1 MTGFGPMAKSMRT
14 LIGAALCLS
23 SLVFLPAL
31 TPPANAAACAPTVGT
46 VSGTTR
52 YAIFNS
58 GTACTWTV
66 PAGVTNISY
75 LAAGGGGGGGGARQA
90 ASSPNLGAGGGG
102 AGGIVLASS
111 FSTSGGSTI
120 TLTVGM
126 GGGGG
131 SAGNAGGTG
140 SNTAFT
146 YSSTTITA
154 TGGGG
159 GAGSNGAN
167 GETTLSGDG
176 GNNTSYTGGANNW
189 DGGGGGAG
197 SAGGGIGGT
206 DIGGQGG
213 WGGTGGAATLSAIL
227 GSNAYYGGGGGGG
240 GTPSTNSNEFDGTG
254 GAGGNSVG
262 GTGGGGAG
270 VLPTVGAANTGSG
283 GGGGGWRSSHSDT
296 LRAGASG
303 SDGRIIFTF
312 TKSDSAISSISV
324 SSNAGGDN
332 YYKIGDII
340 SVTVVASEAVTVN
353 GAPRIAVLG
362 LTAKNFSYFSGSGT
376 TSIVF
381 RYTVVT
387 NDTSSAGIGVSANT
401 LTLNGG
407 TMVDS
412 AGFNLPLTHLAV
424 AQSSSHR
431 VDGIVPTLSGMTT
444 DYSVPENETKT
455 ITLTPSEPVTYV
467 IAGNE
472 DIAYFVFNSSTG
484 VLSLTPRD
492 FENKLDNGANNGYY
506 IGIAITD
513 AAGNATGSQNFNF
526 TITDVAEVTNVGTP
540 TLSAVATKG
549 IAVTI
554 SVTTDVPGKVDFYWN
569 GKRIP
574 GCFNISTTGT
584 APNITGQC
592 SWKPVTFAPSTVYA
606 RIRPTSSSY
615 TAVNSPSI
623 TVRPV
628 RRTNL
633 R

>member
-75 LAAGGGGGGGGARQA
+75 LAVGGGGGGGGARPTGA
-90 ASSPNLGAGGGG
+90 NPNLGAGGGG

-111 FSTSGGSTI
+111 FTTSGGSII
-120 TLTVGM
+120 TLTIGL

-167 GETTLSGDG
+167 SSTTLSGDG
-176 GNNTSYTGGANNW
+176 GNNTSYSGGANDW

-197 SAGGGIGGT
+197 SAGVGIAGT

-213 WGGTGGAATLSAIL
+213 NGGAGGTGTLNAIL
-227 GSNAYYGGGGGGG
+227 GSNQYYGGGGGGG
-240 GTPSTNSNEFDGTG
+240 GTPSTNSNETDGTG
-254 GAGGNSVG
+254 GAGGSSVG
-262 GTGGGGAG
+262 GAGGGGAG
-270 VLPTVGAANTGSG
+270 VLPTAGAANTGSG

-303 SDGRIIFTF
+303 SDGRIVFTF
-312 TKSDSAISSISV
+312 TKSDAAINSISI

-340 SVTVVASEAVTVN
+340 SVTVVASEAVTVT
-353 GAPRIAVLG
+353 GSPRIALVG
-362 LTAKNFSYFSGSGT
+362 LTSKFFTYASGT
-376 TSIVF
+376 GTSSIIF

-387 NDTSSAGIGVSANT
+387 GDSATAGVGISANT
-401 LTLNGG
+401 LTLNSG
-407 TMVDS
+407 TIVDGL
-412 AGFNLPLTHLAV
+412 GFNLPLTHIAI
-424 AQSSSHR
+424 AQSASHR
-431 VDGIVPTLSGMTT
+431 VDGIVPTLSGMTQS
-444 DYSVPENETKT
+444 YSVPENETKT
-455 ITLTPSEPVTYV
+455 ITLTPSEPVTYA

-526 TITDVAEVTNVGTP
+526 TITDVAEVINVGTP

-554 SVTTDVPGKVDFYWN
+554 SVTTDGPGKVDFYWN
-569 GKRIP
+569 GKRIA

-584 APNITGQC
+584 APNFTGQC

-615 TAVNSPSI
+615 TASNSASI
-623 TVRPV
+623 TVRPI
-628 RRTNL
+628 RRTTL

>member
-1 MTGFGPMAKSMRT
+1 MSKALRT
-14 LIGAALCLS
+14 FVGAALCLS
-23 SLVFLPAL
+23 TLAL
-31 TPPANAAACAPTVGT
+31 APVLAPPANAAACTPVVGT

-75 LAAGGGGGGGGARQA
+75 LAVGGGGGGGGARQA

-120 TLTVGM
+120 TLTVGL

-131 SAGNAGGTG
+131 SAGNAGGNG

-154 TGGGG
+154 NGGGA

-167 GETTLSGDG
+167 GQATLSGDG
-176 GNNTSYTGGANNW
+176 GNNTSYNGGANDW

-197 SAGGGIGGT
+197 SAGAGIGGT

-240 GTPSTNSNEFDGTG
+240 GTPSTNSSETDGTG

-270 VLPTVGAANTGSG
+270 VLPTAGAANTGSG
-283 GGGGGWRSSHSDT
+283 GGGGGWRFSSADN

-303 SDGRIIFTF
+303 ADGRIIFTF
-312 TKSDSAISSISV
+312 TKSDAAISSISV

-332 YYKIGDII
+332 YYKISDVI
-340 SVTVVASEAVTVN
+340 SVTVVASEAVTVT
-353 GAPRIAVLG
+353 GAPRIAVVG
-362 LTAKNFSYFSGSGT
+362 LTSKFFTYASGSGT
-376 TSIVF
+376 SSIVF
-381 RYTVVT
+381 TYTVAT
-387 NDTSSAGIGVSANT
+387 GDSATAGVGVSANT
-401 LTLNGG
+401 LALNSG
-407 TMVDS
+407 TMIDS
-412 AGFNLPLTHLAV
+412 AGFNLPLTHLAI

-431 VDGIVPTLSGMTT
+431 VDGILPTLSGMTQS
-444 DYSVPENETKT
+444 YSVPENETKT
-455 ITLTPSEPVTYV
+455 ITLTPSEPVTFQLQGV
-467 IAGNE
+467 E

-492 FENKLDNGANNGYY
+492 FENRLDTGANNGYY
-506 IGIAITD
+506 IGIGLTD
-513 AAGNATGSQNFNF
+513 AAGNATGSYNFNF
-526 TITDVAEVTNVGTP
+526 TITDVAESAKVGAP
-540 TLSAVATKG
+540 SL
-549 IAVTI
+549 
-554 SVTTDVPGKVDFYWN
+554 SVTAAKGAVSIITVTSDVAGKADFYMN
-569 GKRIP
+569 GKRIA
-574 GCFNISTTGT
+574 GCINIATTGS
-584 APNITGQC
+584 APNITAQC
-592 SWKPVTFAPSTVYA
+592 SWKPTTFAPSTVYA
-606 RIRPTSSSY
+606 VIRPTSSSY
-615 TAVNSPSI
+615 TAANSASI
-623 TVRPV
+623 TVRPT